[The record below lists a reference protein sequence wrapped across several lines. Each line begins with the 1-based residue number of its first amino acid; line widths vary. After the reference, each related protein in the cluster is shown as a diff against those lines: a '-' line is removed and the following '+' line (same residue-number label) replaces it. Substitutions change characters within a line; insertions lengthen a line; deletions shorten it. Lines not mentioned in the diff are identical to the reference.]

1 MESDLSIG
9 LMLYQAR
16 VARDMLIS
24 QVARAINIRPTILD
38 ALEKNEFERIGAIV
52 YVRGYLKRYAIF
64 LELNYEDLDAQLKKI
79 QQNSEPVILMTPRK
93 KQTPYLMYY
102 GIALMFVF
110 IGAGYHYWLQYNGVV
125 AKNAVSPIVSLDNVH
140 VKNDTQSNEIKN
152 QVDNTQPIES
162 QDKQVDH
169 LPVVDANDKGIDNQ
183 LEKNNKNDHDT
194 ELYSEPLRLRSSN
207 SITDDSQN
215 AVSINN
221 NLPLVANDSSQILAS
236 NDVGLSSESK
246 LVIVVDGDNWTEIRD
261 VTGKKLFSGILVTGQ
276 THVTVGSAPFSIKF
290 GNVQTVVSMSYN
302 GVEVAQDL
310 IKVNATTTVH
320 RMIVG
325 EKL

>member
-1 MESDLSIG
+1 MESNLSIG

-16 VARDMLIS
+16 IARDMLIS

-110 IGAGYHYWLQYNGVV
+110 IGAGYHYWLQYNGIV
-125 AKNAVSPIVSLDNVH
+125 AKNAVSPIESLDNVH

-152 QVDNTQPIES
+152 
-162 QDKQVDH
+162 QVDH

-207 SITDDSQN
+207 SITDSSQN
-215 AVSINN
+215 AVLINN